1 MTDTK
6 TEGGRER
13 EQERERKKEGTDERI
28 GKKGGHV
35 QSGGVE
41 NECREVGSE
50 RATGRVRERRGG
62 GERTRQRNQETNERE
77 RSWKWI
83 MSKDE

>member
-1 MTDTK
+1 M
-6 TEGGRER
+6 REL
-13 EQERERKKEGTDERI
+13 

-62 GERTRQRNQETNERE
+62 GGERE
-77 RSWKWI
+77 NETEKSRNKRKRTI
-83 MSKDE
+83 MEMDNE

>member
-1 MTDTK
+1 MR
-6 TEGGRER
+6 ENGRKR
-13 EQERERKKEGTDERI
+13 EQMREWGE
-28 GKKGGHV
+28 KGGHV

-62 GERTRQRNQETNERE
+62 GERERDRE
-77 RSWKWI
+77 IK
-83 MSKDE
+83 KQTKENDHGNG